1 VIPESTLNQIQ
12 ERIDIVEIISSH
24 VQLRRAGK
32 NFKANCPF
40 HMEKTPSFHV
50 NPDKQIFHCFGCGV
64 GGNVFTFLMKI
75 EKKDFR
81 EVAEALADRAGIE
94 IPKDRAVDEAAEAR
108 RNEVFQANRLAA
120 DFYQNVLWK
129 EAVAAPARAY
139 LKKRGLS
146 DETVRDFQLGFA
158 PDTWEALTIELKKS
172 FTEKALERAGLSM
185 PGKEGKGHYDR
196 FRKRIMFPILD
207 AKGACIAFGGRV
219 MDDTQPK
226 YLNSP
231 ETELYSKG
239 RQLYG
244 LFQARTAIRTED
256 AVIMVE
262 GYMDVIGCHQAGVKN
277 AVASLGTALTSEQAR
292 LVRRH
297 TQNVYILYDADAAGE
312 NATLRGLEIFLE
324 EGMEV
329 RIVRLAEGHDPDS
342 FILKFG
348 IPAFRN
354 ALLEAK
360 SLFDYKLALLKQKF
374 DPKSVEG
381 RVKIANEMV
390 SLFSKVRNEILLSAW
405 TLDLAKQLGI
415 SEAAVKAELEK
426 SKGGRDR
433 RPAPAAPQAGAV
445 PAAPGTPARLLTGAG
460 LTAEKILLGLMLEEA
475 GLLERAKE
483 RLSSEDFQDPVVRRI
498 VEKMFTTETAQTVS
512 GWMNTFEDAE
522 AAETLAMAASEAE
535 KAPEKKKAFEDC
547 LSWMERSRLEA
558 TREGLRMQIAEAQR
572 LGDQSRIHQLLQD
585 FTELNKGMKKT
596 HEKSKK

>member
-1 VIPESTLNQIQ
+1 MIPESTLNQIQ
-12 ERIDIVEIISSH
+12 ERVDIVEIISSH
-24 VQLRRAGK
+24 VALRRAGK

-40 HMEKTPSFHV
+40 HLEKTPSFHV

-64 GGNVFTFLMKI
+64 GGNVFTFLMRI

-81 EVAEALADRAGIE
+81 EVAEALADRAGVE
-94 IPKDRAVDEAAEAR
+94 IPKDRIVDEAAEAR
-108 RNEVFQANRLAA
+108 RNEALKANRLASE
-120 DFYQNVLWK
+120 FYQNILWK
-129 EAVAAPARAY
+129 EASGAPARGY
-139 LKKRGLS
+139 LKARGLT
-146 DETVRDFQLGFA
+146 DETVREFQLGFA
-158 PDTWEALTIELKKS
+158 PDAWEALTTALKKS
-172 FTEKALERAGLSM
+172 VPEQALERAGLSM
-185 PGKEGKGHYDR
+185 PGKESKGYYDR
-196 FRKRIMFPILD
+196 FRKRIIFPILD

-219 MDDTQPK
+219 VDDTQPK

-231 ETELYSKG
+231 ETELYTKG

-244 LFQARTAIRTED
+244 LFQARTAIRTDD

-297 TQNVYILYDADAAGE
+297 TSNVYILYDADVAGE

-348 IPAFRN
+348 IEAFRKT
-354 ALLEAK
+354 LSEAK

-374 DPKSVEG
+374 DSKSVEG

-390 SLFSKVRNEILLSAW
+390 GLFSKVKNEILLSAW
-405 TLDLAKQLGI
+405 TLDLARQLGI
-415 SEAAVKAELEK
+415 SEAAVKAEIEK

-433 RPAPAAPQAGAV
+433 RPIPAV
-445 PAAPGTPARLLTGAG
+445 PATGSLPEAGAPARLTGGAG

-475 GLLERAKE
+475 SLLARGKE
-483 RLSSEDFQDPVVRRI
+483 RLASKNFQDPVVRRI
-498 VEKMFTTETAQTVS
+498 MEKIFAAETVQSVS
-512 GWMNTFEDAE
+512 SWMSSFEDAE
-522 AAETLAMAASEAE
+522 AAETLAMAVSEAE
-535 KAPEKKKAFEDC
+535 KTPEKKKAFEDC
-547 LSWMERSRLEA
+547 LLWMERSRLEA
-558 TREGLRMQIAEAQR
+558 VRDDLRTQIAEAHR
-572 LGDQSRIHQLLQD
+572 LGDQNRIHQLLRD
-585 FTELNKGMKKT
+585 FTELNKGMKRT
-596 HEKSKK
+596 HEKLKK

>member
-1 VIPESTLNQIQ
+1 MIPEGTLNQIQ
-12 ERIDIVEIISSH
+12 ERVDIVEIISSH

-81 EVAEALADRAGIE
+81 EVAEALADRAGVE
-94 IPKDRAVDEAAEAR
+94 IPKDRTVDEAAEAR
-108 RNEVFQANRLAA
+108 RNEALKANRLAA
-120 DFYQNVLWK
+120 DFYQNILWK
-129 EAVAAPARAY
+129 EAAGAPARSY
-139 LKKRGLS
+139 LKARGLT
-146 DETVRDFQLGFA
+146 DETVREFQLGFA
-158 PDTWEALTIELKKS
+158 PDAWESLTTALKKS
-172 FTEKALERAGLSM
+172 VPEPALERAGLSM
-185 PGKEGKGHYDR
+185 PGKENKGHYDR
-196 FRKRIMFPILD
+196 FRKRIIFPILD

-219 MDDTQPK
+219 VDDTQPK

-231 ETELYSKG
+231 ETELYTKG

-244 LFQARTAIRTED
+244 LFQARTAIRTDD

-277 AVASLGTALTSEQAR
+277 TVASLGTALTSEQAR

-297 TQNVYILYDADAAGE
+297 TSNVYILYDADVAGE

-348 IPAFRN
+348 IEMFRK
-354 ALLEAK
+354 ALSEAK

-390 SLFSKVRNEILLSAW
+390 GLFSKVKNEILLSAW
-405 TLDLAKQLGI
+405 TLDLARQLGI
-415 SEAAVKAELEK
+415 SEAAVKAEIEK

-433 RPAPAAPQAGAV
+433 RPAAAMPAPRPLADI
-445 PAAPGTPARLLTGAG
+445 GTPARLTGGAG
-460 LTAEKILLGLMLEEA
+460 LTAEKILLGLMLEESS
-475 GLLERAKE
+475 LLARGKE
-483 RLSSEDFQDPVVRRI
+483 RLSGKDFQDPVVRRI
-498 VEKMFTTETAQTVS
+498 VEKMFTTEAIQSVS

-547 LSWMERSRLEA
+547 LLWMERSRLEA
-558 TREGLRMQIAEAQR
+558 TRDDLRTQIVEAHR

-596 HEKSKK
+596 HEKIKK